1 MCFTCFQAYL
11 WIDDKYWVQV
21 TNKNPAYMFVQE
33 ILCKIYYV
41 YIYIYIYIIYK
52 QNHTCLNVC
61 NTNIHLVHIIKSPAG
76 SSPSDFRHAA
86 ERSENPFRFAPWLSL
101 LFDGS
106 KIRRFHQLRLGSLHP
121 WKLTWNLEMM
131 FFFNRNLHH
140 FQVLCLFWGVY
151 PIIYK
156 IIHLRWLF
164 DGISEASTAIIGKII
179 QTKTFPPAGKQ
190 LLKSRLKS
198 KEGNTI
204 DTLSNYHSK
213 IKMLG

>member
-41 YIYIYIYIIYK
+41 YIYINIYIYIYK

-61 NTNIHLVHIIKSPAG
+61 NTNIHLVHIIQSPAG

-131 FFFNRNLHH
+131 FFFL
-140 FQVLCLFWGVY
+140 
-151 PIIYK
+151 I
-156 IIHLRWLF
+156 
-164 DGISEASTAIIGKII
+164 GISIIFRFYVCFGGCIPLFTRLYISGGCLMGFLKH
-179 QTKTFPPAGKQ
+179 QQ
-190 LLKSRLKS
+190 LS
-198 KEGNTI
+198 
-204 DTLSNYHSK
+204 
-213 IKMLG
+213 